1 MRALLLALLLLPV
14 QALPQRWSPEPR
26 RSGDGLRFQDD
37 LDFFL
42 DGYTKPEIKAM
53 RKQVNTW
60 RMHFDKM
67 MRATLA
73 DLRSYSEGGNLSPVV
88 HPFTLPLAGGAG
100 SHALMKGKG
109 KVRAFMFGSITNPPA
124 RMQLPRWDSLRLK
137 YDTAQVDLFVVYGR
151 ELHPG
156 DKKRFHAWPGPRTVE
171 EKAAYAV
178 EFAGLTGLPVV
189 VDGLDDAVFTA
200 YGRAPNGAY
209 LIDADGQLV
218 FRGTWADSR
227 KMEEM
232 MDRLLR
238 WYAAGRP
245 AKAE

>member
-1 MRALLLALLLLPV
+1 V
-14 QALPQRWSPEPR
+14 
-26 RSGDGLRFQDD
+26 
-37 LDFFL
+37 
-42 DGYTKPEIKAM
+42 
-53 RKQVNTW
+53 
-60 RMHFDKM
+60 
-67 MRATLA
+67 
-73 DLRSYSEGGNLSPVV
+73 
-88 HPFTLPLAGGAG
+88 GAG

>member
-156 DKKRFHAWPGPRTVE
+156 DKKRFHAWPGPRTAE
-171 EKAAYAV
+171 EKAAYAA

-209 LIDADGQLV
+209 LIDADGQMV